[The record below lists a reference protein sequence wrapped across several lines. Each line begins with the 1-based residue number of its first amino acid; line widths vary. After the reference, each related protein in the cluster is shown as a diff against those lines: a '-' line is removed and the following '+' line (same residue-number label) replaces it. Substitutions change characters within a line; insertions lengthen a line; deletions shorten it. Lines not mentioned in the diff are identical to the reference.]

1 MNETV
6 AQTNW
11 MPLIVLAA
19 IVLAVAW
26 HRGLLKWPTVAPV
39 KSEVVHTST
48 GGITWMSSHEL
59 GVRFAEAKKRE
70 AEAETAA
77 EFAKQAGD
85 SLMAAFK
92 APFVSAAPAPAS
104 PQSPA
109 PGV

>member
-26 HRGLLKWPTVAPV
+26 HRGLLKWPTVAQV
-39 KSEVVHTST
+39 KSNVVHNVMDVSTMTSHQV
-48 GGITWMSSHEL
+48 GIL
-59 GVRFAEAKKRE
+59 FAQIKKQE

-85 SLMAAFK
+85 SLMTAFK